1 MPRILIVDD
10 EQENREALHRALGDD
25 NPDWV
30 FFTAGGEAEAR
41 IIVEE
46 QLAKKEP
53 IDVVLTDLVMAS
65 EQSGMNVL
73 LQARKLDPLI
83 MAILFTA
90 KEKSLDRYA
99 AFDYGAF
106 DVVEKNIRGTAAVR
120 EINIKTRA
128 ALRYREWS
136 QRINFLRRYFDPK
149 VFDTIERQPS
159 LLSIKSRTLT
169 VCFWDIR
176 GFSLL
181 CEILKAHPT
190 LIGGFL
196 REYCEV
202 AAKTIFEHSGVLD
215 KFVGDGVMA
224 LFGVLNGG
232 EDEGRID
239 AIAAVRTALDLRP
252 RFDAVVG
259 RWMDQW
265 KLYTPHKIE
274 IGLGCGIHTGE
285 ALVGNVG
292 TDFRDQFTALGP
304 HVNFA
309 ARIAD
314 RAKPGEI
321 LVSQSTEARVRPAV
335 TLSEAGEI
343 SDIKNIPGTY
353 SLFAVSDMMSG
364 QRLLPDDRTSAAR

>member
-1 MPRILIVDD
+1 MPRVLIVDD
-10 EQENREALHRALGDD
+10 EQENREALQRALGDE

-30 FFTAGGEAEAR
+30 LFTASGEAEAR
-41 IIVEE
+41 IILEG
-46 QLAKKEP
+46 QLAKREP

-73 LQARKLDPLI
+73 VQARKLDPLV

-106 DVVEKNIRGTAAVR
+106 DVVEKNIRGTAAAR

-159 LLSIKSRTLT
+159 LLSMKSRTLT
-169 VCFWDIR
+169 ICFWDIR

-190 LIGGFL
+190 LIAGFL

-202 AAKTIFEHSGVLD
+202 AAKTIFEQSGVLD

-239 AIAAVRTALDLRP
+239 AIAAVRAALELRP
-252 RFDAVVG
+252 RFDDVVAQ
-259 RWMDQW
+259 WMQEW
-265 KLYTPHKIE
+265 KLYTPQKIE

-309 ARIAD
+309 ARIAA

-321 LVSQSTEARVRPAV
+321 LVSQSTEARVRSAV
-335 TLSEAGEI
+335 MMSQAGQV
-343 SDIKNIPGTY
+343 SDIKNIPGTF